1 MCDWHVYNKLL
12 LTYLLTGP
20 DNQKQSN
27 TILHTPETQTQ
38 TSWDKTFFRISL
50 YTCFVHCHMTGHGV
64 RGQII
69 SNIFTYNSQPVSNFA
84 GLMSTPMMRAAPAF
98 WQPSRAARPTAPRP
112 NTAQVEPGSTFA
124 VFSAAPYPVE
134 IPHPSKHTLS
144 SPAALSTYSKI
155 QSTQH
160 MAHTSPFSSR
170 YIST

>member
-1 MCDWHVYNKLL
+1 MCIINFYL
-12 LTYLLTGP
+12 LTYLLVLTTK
-20 DNQKQSN
+20 NN
-27 TILHTPETQTQ
+27 QTQ
-38 TSWDKTFFRISL
+38 YYIHQKHKLRPAEIKRSSEFHCTHS
-50 YTCFVHCHMTGHGV
+50 FVHCHMTGHGV